1 MGRYLLAAV
10 FTAVL
15 IAGCGGSAAT
25 PTPAPSAGATSAPSD
40 APSSAATPALAT
52 PVADTAAPGTLMAA
66 ACAAVA
72 LRKEPKK
79 AAQLVIRVAE
89 GSKVNVVAKVKGD
102 SYSAGSCG
110 VAGKKWVKVDQID
123 GASVQAL
130 YGVPFVYGAAGF
142 FK

>member
-1 MGRYLLAAV
+1 M
-10 FTAVL
+10 
-15 IAGCGGSAAT
+15 S
-25 PTPAPSAGATSAPSD
+25 
-40 APSSAATPALAT
+40 
-52 PVADTAAPGTLMAA
+52 A

-72 LRKEPKK
+72 LRKEAKK
-79 AAQLVIRVAE
+79 AGQLVVRIAE

-102 SYSAGSCG
+102 SYSAGTCG
-110 VAGKKWVKVDQID
+110 TSGKKWVKVDQID